1 MLRNVCCGVV
11 ICTISLLLTAC
22 LLVVGMTLLLL
33 LLVTIMEFFR
43 SGFREKKLLPFTFSR
58 CVWGAKW
65 KGLLCS
71 IKISLVWFMDLMVSV
86 ICFLKFLLNKFRHA
100 FAVVTPFLLT
110 LVLLWY
116 WEFITRPNKF
126 NYSWYAILFL
136 LCPSSNAICS
146 T

>member
-1 MLRNVCCGVV
+1 MWHISVADCLSACGRYDVV
-11 ICTISLLLTAC
+11 A
-22 LLVVGMTLLLL
+22 VAVGYYYG
-33 LLVTIMEFFR
+33 IFSIRF
-43 SGFREKKLLPFTFSR
+43 SWEKTFALHFSR
-58 CVWGAKW
+58 CVWGAKR

-126 NYSWYAILFL
+126 NYSWYVILL
-136 LCPSSNAICS
+136 LLRPSSNAICS
-146 T
+146 R